1 MSDFRG
7 FLCWDQARVIDTI
20 STEAVTPSREV
31 FIATHAP
38 LRIRR
43 RSVVARHEDR
53 GEPVDERAVLND
65 FLNRPTGA
73 GALLMPV
80 IGDSGTGKSHL
91 VRWIHEQLPKTT
103 QRRRVIYLPKT
114 RTSLVAVVDEL
125 LAGVEGEHFAQLRE
139 DVRRLDQEV
148 DQAGLEQRL
157 LNQLAEA
164 LAKTQA
170 PAEATNARLLYGPRG
185 LTVLLYDPHVREEL
199 LRPGSLIPCLAA
211 SLLADRQPDDG
222 DRPLTFTVN
231 DLPLDIADL
240 DKASEVARS
249 LLGRVMTTPALQPRA
264 VELLNQHLDIAVM
277 TATNLGV
284 GRLQRAMLDLRAE
297 LARQEQEIVLL
308 IEDFALVQGVQR
320 DLLDAI
326 IEPGIREGRQ
336 VLAPIRTLMA
346 VTSGFFGRLADTVIT
361 RATAGTPYIYDL
373 DAQFGDDVSDDDI
386 TSFIGRYL
394 NAARLGR
401 DRLEHLRIRN
411 AEEVPNAC
419 DQCAV
424 RDTCHRGFETSSE
437 GYGLYPFNKSALLRA
452 VHARAPDN
460 EQRAFNA
467 RAVLSGVVRHTLVEH
482 ALPLRQGEFP
492 NPSFRRDYPTAA
504 GDRALPSAVAAV
516 IEERD
521 RVDPERRKLL
531 LEMWGDAPDEAK
543 NLDAAIHEAFAIE
556 PLSDAPHTAPAA
568 QPSTPRR
575 PVAAP
580 SARSLPLSLQR
591 RLQSIEDWASRGAT
605 LGQEAAADVRSI
617 VTEAV
622 ASRCQWAQ
630 PLMREPRQET
640 LRRAWRPDARSVSIE
655 DAMGEGL
662 AQGEDAPIRFRRNA
676 TTATFF
682 QGILKAR
689 AGVAEGTTAHLSRLA
704 ELADRHTAT
713 LQRHVRQVQDL
724 EDEQLV
730 LGLRAS
736 LLGAALAG
744 YAYPGCDDA
753 KLLAAALDD
762 GAGWQRSDARLRTAE
777 WTRLLDRHRT
787 ARADLVDALRSG
799 CGVSQGTGAVRMV
812 DAHRLL
818 PLLRAAAG
826 QWSWETPAGKVPDW
840 LRAAVQGFS
849 EYGRLVSAQLD
860 LLREWVGQVRERLP
874 RGTSYGDTVE
884 AITRALDGA
893 VGVGVGP
900 TNLDEVRQ
908 ELLAAGGWDARPLE
922 ALDRDLDRLGGHPD
936 GDALLATAAP
946 DRGPE
951 LALLA
956 DFLDASDNWLSAGLQ
971 RAALRAN
978 PGGDDAVAQLNA
990 LLERWASISQETS
1003 VLREETA

>member
-7 FLCWDQARVIDTI
+7 YLCWDPAQVIDTI

-43 RSVVARHEDR
+43 RSIVARHEDR

-65 FLNRPTGA
+65 FLHRPNGA

-91 VRWIHEQLPKTT
+91 VRWVREQLPSTT
-103 QRRRVIYLPKT
+103 ERHRIIYLPKT

-125 LAGVEGEHFAQLRE
+125 LAGIEGEHFAQLRE

-164 LAKTQA
+164 LAKTVA
-170 PAEATNARLLYGPRG
+170 SAEAANARLLYGPRG

-199 LRPGSLIPCLAA
+199 LRPGSLIPRLAA
-211 SLLADRQPDDG
+211 SLLADRQPDEG
-222 DRPLTFTVN
+222 DRPLTFTDD

-240 DKASEVARS
+240 DKASAVAQR
-249 LLGRVMTTPALQPRA
+249 LLGIVMTTPALQPRA

-297 LARQEQEIVLL
+297 LAKQGREIVLL

-326 IEPGIREGRQ
+326 IEPGVREGRQ

-346 VTSGFFGRLADTVIT
+346 VTSGFFDRLAPTVIT
-361 RATAGTPYIYDL
+361 RATAGTPYVYDL
-373 DAQFGDDVSDDDI
+373 DTQFGDDVSDVDI

-394 NAARLGR
+394 NTARLGR
-401 DRLEHLRIRN
+401 LRLERLGIRS
-411 AEEVPNAC
+411 AEEVPNCC
-419 DQCAV
+419 DQCPV
-424 RDTCHRGFETSSE
+424 RDTCHPGFEISSE
-437 GYGLYPFNKSALLRA
+437 GHGLYPFNKSALLRA
-452 VHARAPDN
+452 VHARAPN
-460 EQRAFNA
+460 NKPKAFNA
-467 RAVLSGVVRHTLVEH
+467 RAILSGVVRHTLVEH
-482 ALPLRQGEFP
+482 ALPLEQGEFP
-492 NPSFRRDYPTAA
+492 SPSFRRDYPTAA
-504 GDRALPSAVAAV
+504 GDRALPAAVAAV

-521 RVDPERRKLL
+521 PVDPDRRKLL
-531 LEMWGDAPDEAK
+531 LEMWGDAPDEAV
-543 NLDAAIHEAFAIE
+543 NLYPAIHEAFAVE
-556 PLSDAPHTAPAA
+556 QLSDAHRAAPTAWPAT
-568 QPSTPRR
+568 PSTPV
-575 PVAAP
+575 PTPSAP
-580 SARSLPLSLQR
+580 SLPPSLQR

-605 LGQEAAADVRSI
+605 LGQEAAAAVRSL

-622 ASRCQWAQ
+622 ASRCQWTQ
-630 PLMREPRQET
+630 PLMREPSRET
-640 LRRAWRPDARSVSIE
+640 LRRAWRPDATSVSIE

-662 AQGEDAPIRFRRNA
+662 SQGEHAPIRFVRDA

-682 QGILKAR
+682 QGILKAN
-689 AGVAEGTTAHLSRLA
+689 AGVAEGATAHLSRLA

-713 LQRHVRQVQDL
+713 LQRRVRQVQNL

-762 GAGWQRSDARLRTAE
+762 GAGRQRGDARLRTAE
-777 WTRLLDRHRT
+777 WTRLWDRHR
-787 ARADLVDALRSG
+787 AVRADLVNALRSS

-818 PLLRAAAG
+818 PLLHAAAG
-826 QWSWETPAGKVPDW
+826 QWHWETPGSKAPDW
-840 LRAAVQGFS
+840 LRAAVTGFS
-849 EYGRLVSAQLD
+849 EYGTVVSAQVNS
-860 LLREWVGQVRERLP
+860 LREWVDHVRERLP
-874 RGTSYGDTVE
+874 RGISYSDTVE
-884 AITRALDGA
+884 AIARALDGA

-900 TNLDEVRQ
+900 TNLAEIRREVQ
-908 ELLAAGGWDARPLE
+908 LARGLDARPLE
-922 ALDRDLDRLGGHPD
+922 ALERDLNRLGGHPD
-936 GDALLATAAP
+936 SDALLAAAAP
-946 DRGPE
+946 DCGPE
-951 LALLA
+951 LAPLA
-956 DFLDASDNWLSAGLQ
+956 DFLNASDAWLDTGLQ
-971 RAALRAN
+971 TASLRAN
-978 PGGDDAVAQLNA
+978 PGGDDARAQLSA
-990 LLERWASISQETS
+990 LLERWASIS
-1003 VLREETA
+1003 